1 MRAYRFTGY
10 GPVASNVTLA
20 DIADPVARRGE
31 VQIEIHA
38 ASLNPID
45 YKIVR
50 GDLRRVSFYTLP
62 HRLGYD
68 LSGIVTTVGEGVSR
82 FKPGDAVYARTSG
95 DSIGSFAEKIVLD
108 QDCVANKPS
117 QVSHAEAASLSLVGL
132 TTMQG
137 LIDRLHAKAG
147 QSILIH
153 AGSGGVGTFAVQYC
167 KHLGMNVT
175 ATTSSRNADFVKS
188 LGADRVIAY
197 DKENYLD
204 AGGSYDIVYDTL
216 GGAVTVDSFKVIKR
230 GGVVLSLS
238 GPPDRDFPR
247 RIGAGFV
254 IRAAVWFMSRK
265 VYAAAAKAGASYCWY
280 LTEPSSRQLA
290 EIATLIESGAIKP
303 VIDRE
308 FPFENLV
315 DALIHLQAGRA
326 RGKVVL
332 KVR

>member
-1 MRAYRFTGY
+1 MRAYLFTGY
-10 GPVASNVTLA
+10 GPTSSNVTLG
-20 DIADPVARRGE
+20 DIPDPVARRGE
-31 VQIEIHA
+31 VQIEVHA

-68 LSGIVTTVGEGVSR
+68 LSGVVTAIGAGVSR
-82 FKPGDAVYARTSG
+82 FKPGDEVFARTSG
-95 DSIGSFAEKIVLD
+95 DSIGSFAETIVLD
-108 QDCVANKPS
+108 QDYVAFKPPG
-117 QVSHAEAASLSLVGL
+117 VSHAEAASVALVGL
-132 TTMQG
+132 TTVQG
-137 LIDRLHAKAG
+137 LVDRVHAKAG

-167 KHLGMNVT
+167 KHLGLNVT

-204 AGGSYDIVYDTL
+204 GGAIYDIVYDTL
-216 GGAVTVDSFKVIKR
+216 GGEVTADSFKVVKR

-238 GPPDRDFPR
+238 GPPDRDFPK
-247 RIGAGFV
+247 RIGAGFG

-265 VYAAAAKAGASYCWY
+265 VYAAAGKAGASYRWY
-280 LTEPSSRQLA
+280 LTEPSGRQLTD
-290 EIATLIESGAIKP
+290 IAKLVEGGAIKP

-308 FPFENLV
+308 FPFEQLI
-315 DALIHLQAGRA
+315 DALTYLQAGRA